1 MTRRPFVAA
10 LLLATA
16 ACATKT
22 RMDPLEEAA
31 RRDGVNVQEVKRA
44 IETQVAAWNR
54 GDLDGF
60 CALYAED
67 ALFVSPAGLTRGRAH
82 VRERYEKKYGTDKS
96 SMGTLAIEVL
106 EARALDAAAVS
117 VAGRWTLEWPG
128 REPATGHTLI
138 VFAKRPDGTWHLV
151 QDASM

>member
-1 MTRRPFVAA
+1 M
-10 LLLATA
+10 
-16 ACATKT
+16 
-22 RMDPLEEAA
+22 
-31 RRDGVNVQEVKRA
+31 RDVTNVDAVRRA

-60 CALYAED
+60 CALYADD
-67 ALFVSPAGLTRGRAH
+67 ALFVSPAGLTRGRAL

-96 SMGTLAIEVL
+96 SMGTLAIEVI
-106 EARALDAAAVS
+106 EARAIDAGAVS
-117 VAGRWTLEWPG
+117 VAAKWTLEWSG

-138 VFAKRPDGTWHLV
+138 VFAKRDGAWHLV